1 MWDQLPSTGYRF
13 FDHLI
18 ISALIVLVALLLD
31 KILKAILNRKINQSS
46 TELRVDPTNYTFLK
60 NALTLIIIV
69 AALIAILYS
78 IPEFK
83 QFGLTLFAGAGIFA
97 AILGFASQA
106 AFSNIISGIFMVI
119 FKPFRVGD
127 IVEGPE
133 YSGKIEDITLR
144 HVVICDW
151 QNRRFVVPNSV
162 ISGQIIN
169 NFNLY
174 DEKINN
180 WVWFSIAYDSD
191 LLKAIEIVKEEAEAH
206 PFVID
211 NRTNQEIEGGVPKVI
226 IRVMKLNDSSVDLRA
241 NCWSENFSRGFDVKS
256 DLNKSVKLRFD
267 KEGIEI
273 PFPHR
278 TIVHKEHGK
287 VK

>member
-1 MWDQLPSTGYRF
+1 MWEQLPSTGYRF

-18 ISALIVLVALLLD
+18 IAAIIVLLALLLD
-31 KILKAILNRKINQSS
+31 KILKAILNRKIKQSS

-60 NALTLIIIV
+60 NGLTLIIFV

-78 IPEFK
+78 VPEFK

-106 AFSNIISGIFMVI
+106 AFSNIISGIFMVV

-127 IVEGPE
+127 VVEGPE

-174 DEKINN
+174 DEKMNN
-180 WVWFSIAYDSD
+180 WIWFSIAYDSD
-191 LLKAIEIVKEEAEAH
+191 LLKAIEIVREEAEAH

-211 NRTNQEIEGGVPKVI
+211 NRTNQEIEAGVPKII

-241 NCWSENFSRGFDVKS
+241 NCWTENFSKGFDVKS

-267 KEGIEI
+267 EEGIEI

-278 TIVHKEHGK
+278 TIVHKENGK